1 MLTIYFRW
9 NQSRGHDGMGG
20 LLRPITLVFWSF
32 ASMFLLCEYGQMVTT
47 RFEDIDE
54 AVYQSEWHSFP
65 DKIQRI
71 LPTIIN
77 NTQQLVIISG
87 FCDVEYTRETFDS
100 VSWTLTN
107 NWFSIF
113 LYNHLAMICFFSLS
127 TEALATS
134 WHFDNWSTKLTT
146 YDTKP
151 QNIIHC
157 NDLFIFNFN
166 FNSQQ
171 QIQSKMNRAQQFKGS

>member
-1 MLTIYFRW
+1 MGFGNNMHIFINHSNPNGQYLIPIILEIVFAIMIEMTPLLTVHFRY
-9 NQSRGHDGMGG
+9 NFQSRGHDGMGG

-87 FCDVEYTRETFDS
+87 FCDVQYTRETFDS
-100 VSWTLTN
+100 VS
-107 NWFSIF
+107 
-113 LYNHLAMICFFSLS
+113 
-127 TEALATS
+127 
-134 WHFDNWSTKLTT
+134 
-146 YDTKP
+146 
-151 QNIIHC
+151 
-157 NDLFIFNFN
+157 
-166 FNSQQ
+166 
-171 QIQSKMNRAQQFKGS
+171 

>member
-1 MLTIYFRW
+1 
-9 NQSRGHDGMGG
+9 MGG
-20 LLRPITLVFWSF
+20 LLRPMTLVFWSF

-77 NTQQLVIISG
+77 NTQQPVIISG

-100 VSWTLTN
+100 VS
-107 NWFSIF
+107 
-113 LYNHLAMICFFSLS
+113 
-127 TEALATS
+127 
-134 WHFDNWSTKLTT
+134 
-146 YDTKP
+146 
-151 QNIIHC
+151 
-157 NDLFIFNFN
+157 
-166 FNSQQ
+166 
-171 QIQSKMNRAQQFKGS
+171 